1 VEAGD
6 SSRIGVR
13 LAERALAAATL
24 CLAAAPATA
33 AESFRFNIPAETL
46 SRSLIALAVQARIT
60 IVANDPALSTIR
72 SRSLRGRMSVGAA
85 LSRLLSGTGYAFIE
99 AAPGAVRI
107 VPAPRRQQPMQAR
120 TDHPP
125 PPVAPLPAAAPQEIV
140 VTASKLGVLLTDL
153 PATARVVDLSPEESA
168 RRGSRGSEGIV
179 SRLPML
185 ASTSLG
191 PGRNKIYIRGIA
203 DSSFNGPSQS
213 VVGQYLGDVRLT
225 FNAPDPDLRLYDM
238 QRVELLEG
246 PQGTLYGSGS
256 LGGILRLVPNAPDLA
271 NFAGSLSG
279 GVAGTRHGGTG
290 GDAAVMLNV
299 PIATDRLGLRV
310 VGYSV
315 SEAGWIDDLGQ
326 GRMDVNRTSV
336 RGGRAT
342 LLFAQG
348 GGWRIEVGGVAQ
360 FIGGRD
366 GQYAER
372 GLPPLARSSH
382 VRQPFDNDYL
392 LGELTVRRNW
402 NGLELVSA
410 TNLVDHAIDS
420 RFDATGGP
428 GVAGVQ
434 VFGEDVH
441 IRMVSHETRLS
452 RAGKGGKGWIIG
464 LSLVHDVSRVERTLG
479 PPSAPMPLTGVR
491 NAVDEG
497 ALFGQLSFGLGRRVE
512 VTVGGRATWSR
523 SAGNLLHAPDR
534 EENEPSRTSFRLS
547 PTLAVSWRP
556 AVPLL
561 VYARYQNAYRAG
573 GLAVSQTGGKSAA
586 QRFETDELGSAE
598 LGMRYGSPAA
608 PISADLAVSYTSWAD
623 IQADLIDK
631 SGLPF
636 TTNIGSG
643 RIYALE
649 ARAEWRPAP
658 WIALDAAAF
667 LADSTLHT
675 PAPAFAAAD
684 ERSLPNISEAGARA
698 GIRAERRLGSS
709 AKLGADAS
717 VRYVGRSRLG
727 IGAPLDTPQGDYVAG
742 DAGLRLALGQVGI
755 SLDVENVT
763 DVRGNRFSY
772 GNPFTVANRMQTTPL
787 RPRTVRMGVDLAF

>member
-1 VEAGD
+1 M
-6 SSRIGVR
+6 R
-13 LAERALAAATL
+13 LAEPVLAAVTL
-24 CLAAAPATA
+24 CVAAAPATA
-33 AESFRFNIPAETL
+33 AESLPFDIPASTL
-46 SRSLIALAVQARIT
+46 SRSLIALAGQARIT
-60 IVANDPALSTIR
+60 IVASDPALSRIQ
-72 SRSLRGRMSVGAA
+72 SRAVHGRMSVRAA
-85 LSRLLSGTGYAFIE
+85 LTRLLSGTGYTFVE
-99 AAPGAVRI
+99 AAPGAIRI
-107 VPAPRRQQPMQAR
+107 VAAPRRPRPAQTRPERPQPRVA
-120 TDHPP
+120 PP
-125 PPVAPLPAAAPQEIV
+125 PAAEAQEIV
-140 VTASKLGVLLTDL
+140 VTASKLGVLLMDL
-153 PATARVVDLSPEESA
+153 PATARVVELSPEESA
-168 RRGSRGSEGIV
+168 RHGSRGSEGIV

-238 QRVELLEG
+238 RRIELLEG

-271 NFAGSLSG
+271 NFAAFASG
-279 GVAGTRHGGTG
+279 GLAATRHGGAG
-290 GDAAVMLNV
+290 GDAAVTLNV
-299 PIATDRLGLRV
+299 PLATERLGFRA

-315 SEAGWIDDLGQ
+315 SEAGWIDDFGLGA
-326 GRMDVNRTSV
+326 MNVNRTSV

-342 LLFAQG
+342 VLYAPG
-348 GGWRIEVGGVAQ
+348 GGWRIEAGGVVQ

-372 GLPPLARSSH
+372 GLPPLTRSSH

-402 NGLELVSA
+402 NGLELMSA
-410 TNLVDHAIDS
+410 TNLVDHALDS
-420 RFDATGGP
+420 RFDATGGL
-428 GVAGVQ
+428 GIAGVQ
-434 VFGEDVH
+434 IFGEDVH
-441 IRMVSHETRLS
+441 IRMIAHETRLS
-452 RAGKGGKGWIIG
+452 RSREGGKGWIAG
-464 LSLVHDVSRVERTLG
+464 FSLVRDISRVERTLG
-479 PPSAPMPLTGVR
+479 PPSAPAPLTGVR

-497 ALFGQLSFGLGRRVE
+497 AFFGQLSFGLGRRIV
-512 VTVGGRATWSR
+512 VTAGGRATWSR

-534 EENEPSRTSFRLS
+534 EENEPTRTGFRFS

-556 AVPLL
+556 TAPLL
-561 VYARYQNAYRAG
+561 LYARYQNAYRAG
-573 GLAVSQTGGKSAA
+573 GLAVSQTGAAAAA

-598 LGMRYGSPAA
+598 LGIRYGSPAA
-608 PISADLAVSYTSWAD
+608 PFSADLAVSYTSWAD
-623 IQADLIDK
+623 IQADLID
-631 SGLPF
+631 SRGLSF

-643 RIYALE
+643 RIYAVE

-658 WIALDAAAF
+658 WIALDATAF
-667 LADSTLHT
+667 LADSALHSPT
-675 PAPAFAAAD
+675 AAFAAAD
-684 ERSLPNISEAGARA
+684 ERSLPNIAEAGARA
-698 GIRAERRLGSS
+698 GIRAERRLG
-709 AKLGADAS
+709 ATARLGADAS

-727 IGAPLDTPQGDYVAG
+727 IGAPLDTPQGDYIAT
-742 DAGLRLALGQVGI
+742 DMGLRLGVGRLGI